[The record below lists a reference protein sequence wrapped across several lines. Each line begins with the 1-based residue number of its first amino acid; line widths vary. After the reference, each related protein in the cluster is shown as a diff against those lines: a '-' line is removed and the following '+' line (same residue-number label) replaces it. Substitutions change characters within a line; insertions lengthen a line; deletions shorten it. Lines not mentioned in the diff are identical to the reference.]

1 MDSVDEAAAQD
12 PAEEDVIVLPAEL
25 IECLQKLG
33 LGEDDSVMMHAC
45 LETLG
50 ATKPSAALV
59 LQATSTIQTP

>member
-1 MDSVDEAAAQD
+1 MDSVDEAVAQD

-33 LGEDDSVMMHAC
+33 LGEDHSVMMHAC
-45 LETLG
+45 LEILG
-50 ATKPSAALV
+50 TTKPSAAVV

>member
-1 MDSVDEAAAQD
+1 MDSVDEAVVQD

-33 LGEDDSVMMHAC
+33 LGEDDSLMMHVC
-45 LETLG
+45 LETLVT
-50 ATKPSAALV
+50 TKPSATIV